1 MYGNEEEY
9 GGTGRVVEA
18 RPARAGRGV
27 RRWLLIGALALALAL
42 AVGVGAVIGSAFLN
56 NAQAAAL
63 AGGSPATGQTLVLAA
78 GMPGAQGVQSQCDA
92 LTVSS
97 VSGSTIVAR
106 AADGSTVTIHTTAST
121 TYTRDGQAATASAV
135 TAGARIHVQGTHN
148 SDGSITATDI
158 DVG

>member
-1 MYGNEEEY
+1 MYHDESEY
-9 GGTGRVVEA
+9 LDPARVVEA
-18 RPARAGRGV
+18 RPASARRGV

-42 AVGVGAVIGSAFLN
+42 AVGAGAVIGSAFLA
-56 NAQAAAL
+56 NAQAAGL
-63 AGGSPATGQTLVLAA
+63 TGGGPTAGQTLVLASGTQA
-78 GMPGAQGVQSQCDA
+78 TQGQCDA

-97 VSGSTIVAR
+97 VSGSTIVAK

-148 SDGSITATDI
+148 SDGSITATAI